1 VRIFDDDARLVLSR
15 LPEASLGGI
24 ALLFPDPWPKKR
36 HAHRRFVC
44 PDSLDGLA
52 RVLRDKAELHIATDD
67 PLLVRWML
75 AAVIAHP
82 QFEWL
87 PQGPEDWRSKP
98 ADWPPTR
105 YEQKAVAR
113 GARCTYLRVVRRVRP

>member
-1 VRIFDDDARLVLSR
+1 
-15 LPEASLGGI
+15 
-24 ALLFPDPWPKKR
+24 
-36 HAHRRFVC
+36 
-44 PDSLDGLA
+44 LA
-52 RVLRDKAELHIATDD
+52 RVLRDGAQLRIATDD

-75 AAVIAHP
+75 AALIAHP

-113 GARCTYLRVVRRVRP
+113 GARCTYLRVVRRVRL